1 MSTHSFVMSPQEKR
15 AATSLAFIFMLRM
28 VGLFMILPVFALYA
42 EGLAG
47 STPVLVGLA
56 IGIYGL
62 TQAVLQIPFGRAS
75 DRYGRK
81 PLIIFG
87 LVIFA
92 IGSVWA
98 ALADTMAQVIV
109 GRAIQ
114 GAGAISATVMAL
126 AADLTRE
133 DHRLKAMA
141 IIGASI
147 GVSFSASLIA
157 GPLLNSWIG
166 VSGIFWITA
175 VLALI
180 GIAVVQFVVPNPA
193 VTRFRRDTEADVGQ
207 FRTILKDGQL
217 LRLNA
222 GIFALHLIL
231 TACFV
236 TIPIALRD
244 SALLAPDQHWLVY
257 LFVMLLALA
266 LMVPLIIYAEKKRR
280 LKQVFIICV
289 AAITVTQVSLAV
301 VPHSLVWLVVLL
313 LVFFTAFNVLEAS
326 LPSLVAKIAPPD
338 KKGTAM
344 GLYSSS
350 QFLGAFCGG
359 VVGGWIHGASG
370 VSMVFVFC
378 AVIAGLWL
386 MLAATMENPRYL
398 SSLLLNVGALDAA
411 QATALSSQLTAVPG
425 VAEAVVVPEDGV
437 AYLKVD
443 NRILDRDAL
452 ISRYAVPVLE

>member
-1 MSTHSFVMSPQEKR
+1 MTPHEKR
-15 AATSLAFIFMLRM
+15 AAFSLAFIFMLRM

-42 EGLAG
+42 EDLAG
-47 STPVLVGLA
+47 STPAMVGLA

-62 TQAVLQIPFGRAS
+62 TQAVLQMPFGRAS

-81 PLIIFG
+81 PLIIIG
-87 LVIFA
+87 LIIFA

-98 ALADTMAQVIV
+98 ALADSMFQVII

-141 IIGASI
+141 VIGASI
-147 GVSFSASLIA
+147 GVSFSLSLIA
-157 GPLLNSWIG
+157 GPVLNSWIG
-166 VSGIFWITA
+166 VPGIFWVTA
-175 VLALI
+175 VLALG
-180 GIAVVQFVVPNPA
+180 GIVVVKYIVPDPA
-193 VTRFRRDTEADVGQ
+193 VTRFHRDTEADLGQ
-207 FRTILKDGQL
+207 FRSILKDGQL
-217 LRLNA
+217 LRLNF

-236 TIPIALRD
+236 TIPVALRD
-244 SALLAPDQHWLVY
+244 SAGLDPAKHWLVY
-257 LFVMLLALA
+257 LFVMLLALVI
-266 LMVPLIIYAEKKRR
+266 MVPFIVYAEKKRR
-280 LKQVFIICV
+280 LKQVFVSCV
-289 AAITVTQVSLAV
+289 AVIVLTQLAFSV
-301 VPHSLVWLVVLL
+301 MPHSLFWLVLIL
-313 LVFFTAFNVLEAS
+313 LVFFSAFNVLEAS

-344 GLYSSS
+344 GIYSSS

-359 VVGGWIHGASG
+359 AVGGWLHGTSG
-370 VSMVFVFC
+370 LHLVFVFC
-378 AVIAGLWL
+378 AIVAGAWL
-386 MLAATMENPRYL
+386 VLAATMRNPRYL
-398 SSLLLNVGALDAA
+398 SSFLLNVGPLDEA
-411 QATALSSQLTAVPG
+411 QARVLSTQLTAVRG

-443 NRILDRDAL
+443 NRALDHEAL
-452 ISRYAVPVLE
+452 NRYSVDQAQPAT